1 MLLKSAGNCCSD
13 YGWAVIIA
21 NIILNNQNRADPSL
35 FRTNN
40 GSQICIINVSVF
52 LSWCSPRFPFWLYNT
67 RAVTALF
74 CDWFGMNPLH
84 KTVTVV
90 SVIKSLVLHF
100 HWLLFD
106 TTSRNRIP
114 TGTLISDPVVLSGR
128 QCKPAM
134 AHGCHGIYP
143 LRGSLRAA
151 LIAWSLLKGLWLD
164 GSIIVSCP
172 GLWRFNPAYDWL
184 RVRCVPLLP

>member
-1 MLLKSAGNCCSD
+1 M
-13 YGWAVIIA
+13 
-21 NIILNNQNRADPSL
+21 
-35 FRTNN
+35 
-40 GSQICIINVSVF
+40 
-52 LSWCSPRFPFWLYNT
+52 
-67 RAVTALF
+67 TALF

-90 SVIKSLVLHF
+90 SVIKSPVLLF

-164 GSIIVSCP
+164 GSIIIGCSGRCRQPAIDCFEDKSFPLCTFDVILLTDPLTVCRWSWRILLCASPFGWTAKVSVLP
-172 GLWRFNPAYDWL
+172 DMTVKTVFAKEQKRKSIPFTLFHAGRRFCTP
-184 RVRCVPLLP
+184 